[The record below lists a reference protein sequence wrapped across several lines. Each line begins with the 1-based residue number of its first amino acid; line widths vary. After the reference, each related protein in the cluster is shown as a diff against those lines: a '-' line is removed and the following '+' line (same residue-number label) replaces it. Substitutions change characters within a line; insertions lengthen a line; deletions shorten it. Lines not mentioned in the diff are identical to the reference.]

1 MLQNISNESGQSAIN
16 KINANF
22 AELAGGDTTQQT
34 NKLQTQ
40 GGKLSTSDGYITSGI
55 TTDSDFLN
63 YLHTIDFIKAYNV
76 ADVTVDTGD
85 TLSIFCYD
93 SAFALKTVVSSLASM
108 PSGTAYIRLQVTK
121 SSAYANVK
129 PIIVTTQGG
138 KAVAVKSTIPTLGS
152 SKFFSYEVKT
162 LPVADED
169 TTSFN
174 GSTSRY
180 YDNGYVIL
188 PPNYSQDG
196 EPVQL
201 VIYTHGSDCWKF
213 GATSVNPYYD
223 LQQFI
228 AKCGFAVADCR
239 GITNTYKDADVGTA
253 IDDGVTPVSISCYC
267 QLYDF
272 LMRNFNLRADGCYIY
287 GKSSGGLEPA
297 LLSCLQP
304 FPIRAAAG
312 LAPMLSQ
319 YQDMF
324 AGVNYTPNVRWQL
337 QRFGYDMTNVSSTP
351 TAAQIL
357 GQIRKMQGYDP
368 LIASTNLDIVEFNT
382 MLQSIAEGTTYQW
395 NESMIDNETLQS
407 ALADAHKNQPCPIK
421 FWYVNDDQNTP
432 INLAVRIYKQLV
444 DAGNGICKLR
454 KFPNNC
460 GKHHAVD
467 NASNAP
473 TTTYHTPY
481 GGDIVVA
488 VAYAEMI
495 DWFKYW

>member
-1 MLQNISNESGQSAIN
+1 MYTIGNEGGESTIN

-22 AELAGGDTTQQT
+22 QELSGGTDSNTYS
-34 NKLQTQ
+34 NILETQ

-55 TTDSDFLN
+55 TTNSDFLN
-63 YLHTIDFIKAYNV
+63 YLHTIDFIKAGNMSG
-76 ADVTVDTGD
+76 VTVDSGD
-85 TLSIFCYD
+85 TLAVFCYD
-93 SAFALKTVVSSLASM
+93 AGFGFIDDVADIENVPNGTVYV
-108 PSGTAYIRLQVTK
+108 RLQVSK
-121 SSAYANVK
+121 SSAYTNVK
-129 PIIVTTQGG
+129 PIVVTTSGG
-138 KAVAVKSTIPTLGS
+138 KAIVCKSTIPTLGS

-162 LPVADED
+162 LPVED
-169 TTSFN
+169 DGTTSFN
-174 GSTSRY
+174 GSASRF

-188 PPNYSQDG
+188 PPNYDPEG

-228 AKCGFAVADCR
+228 AKCGYAVADCR
-239 GITNTYKDADVGTA
+239 GITNTYKDSDTSTN
-253 IDDGVTPVSISCYC
+253 IDDGITPISISCYC

-272 LMRNFNLRADGCYIY
+272 LMRNFNLRTDGCFIY

-324 AGVNYTPNVRWQL
+324 SGVNYSPNVRWIL
-337 QRFGYDMTNVSSTP
+337 ERFGYDMTNVSSNP

-368 LIASTNLDIVEFNT
+368 LIANTNLDIEDFNAV
-382 MLQSIAEGTTYQW
+382 LQSIAVGTSYQW
-395 NESMIDNETLQS
+395 NESMIDNEALQA
-407 ALADAHKNQPCPIK
+407 ALADAHKTQPCPIK
-421 FWYVNDDQNTP
+421 FWYVNDDENTP

-444 DAGNGICKLR
+444 DQGNGICKLR
-454 KFPNNC
+454 KFPSGC
-460 GKHHAVD
+460 GQHHAVD
-467 NASNAP
+467 NANNAP
-473 TTTYHTPY
+473 KVTYHTPY
-481 GGDIVVA
+481 GGDVSIA
-488 VAYAEMI
+488 VAYAEMV